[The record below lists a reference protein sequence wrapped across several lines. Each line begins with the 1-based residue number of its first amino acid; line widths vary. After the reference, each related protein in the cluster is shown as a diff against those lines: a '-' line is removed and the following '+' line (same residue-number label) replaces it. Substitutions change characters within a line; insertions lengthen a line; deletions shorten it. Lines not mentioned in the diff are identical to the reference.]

1 MEIVR
6 IPEERMSALIG
17 RKGYVKRSIEKAT
30 STAIEITDIV
40 TITGEDPLL
49 VLKAKDMVRAV
60 GRGFSPAQAKR
71 LLEDECDLHVISLQ
85 GENPKRRQRMLG
97 RVIGN
102 EGRAKKRIEEETG
115 AIICI
120 KGKTLSI
127 IGNPDELG
135 PAEEALEELLSGKT
149 HAYAYKVMR
158 LKKAR
163 S

>member
-1 MEIVR
+1 
-6 IPEERMSALIG
+6 
-17 RKGYVKRSIEKAT
+17 
-30 STAIEITDIV
+30 
-40 TITGEDPLL
+40 
-49 VLKAKDMVRAV
+49 MVRAV